1 MFGIGL
7 AELGVIAVIAV
18 LVVGPERLPDLA
30 RQAGRLLREVRRIA
44 TAARDDLRSE
54 LGPEYADL
62 ELTDLD
68 PRTIVRKH
76 IIEAM
81 NEDDSDAAGSQRSAG
96 RSAAGPARPA
106 QDPPATLA
114 AGERPP
120 FDREAT

>member
-76 IIEAM
+76 IVEAM
-81 NEDDSDAAGSQRSAG
+81 NEDDDSPAPSWRQRPKLMPVS
-96 RSAAGPARPA
+96 
-106 QDPPATLA
+106 
-114 AGERPP
+114 
-120 FDREAT
+120 

>member
-18 LVVGPERLPDLA
+18 LIVGPERLPDLA

-44 TAARDDLRSE
+44 TAARDDLRAE

-76 IIEAM
+76 IVEAM
-81 NEDDSDAAGSQRSAG
+81 NEDDDSDKSAEKPTE
-96 RSAAGPARPA
+96 RSAAGPGRGPA
-106 QDPPATLA
+106 ATLA